1 MHLPAAVQ
9 ILLEHAIS
17 LLLGKRL
24 YKMHLMSHLK
34 ILPAHFHFLFFPSS
48 NSFSVCGVFQWLRFS
63 AASCQ
68 PGGSFRTAQLYF
80 CRDFIHALSGHPPG
94 TAGFWSHLHERE
106 SKASSAE
113 HVEWLQIRA
122 QVVFDLGPW
131 SLNIVTRYWV
141 GLLEQ
146 MIFIES

>member
-1 MHLPAAVQ
+1 MHFPAAVQ

-34 ILPAHFHFLFFPSS
+34 ILPAHFHFLFF
-48 NSFSVCGVFQWLRFS
+48 FSPLIHFLS
-63 AASCQ
+63 AAFFNSS
-68 PGGSFRTAQLYF
+68 GSPPSRASWGARFGEQISVFAG
-80 CRDFIHALSGHPPG
+80 DFIHAFSGHPPE

-106 SKASSAE
+106 SKASSPE

-122 QVVFDLGPW
+122 QVLFDLGPR
-131 SLNIVTRYWV
+131 SLNIVT
-141 GLLEQ
+141 Q
-146 MIFIES
+146 